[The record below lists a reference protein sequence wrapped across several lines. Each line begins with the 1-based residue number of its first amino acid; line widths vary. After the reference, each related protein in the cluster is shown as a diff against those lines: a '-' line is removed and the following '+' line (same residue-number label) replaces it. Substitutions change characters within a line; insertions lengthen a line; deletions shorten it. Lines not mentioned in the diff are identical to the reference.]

1 VATDHNELE
10 DYESLLASP
19 GYARLMDRFHKEWG
33 RTGQRYLDTLEKM
46 ANTIDKAQA
55 ADEIQRV
62 IWVRKELEQFFASV
76 TSHVQSLR
84 NASVPQEVL
93 PSRRGVL

>member
-1 VATDHNELE
+1 VATDANELE
-10 DYESLLASP
+10 DYETLLASH
-19 GYARLMDRFHKEWG
+19 GWQRLMARFQAEWG
-33 RTGQRYLDTLEKM
+33 RSGQRYLDTLEKM
-46 ANTIDKAQA
+46 ANTQNRVEA